1 MDDFVRILD
10 EKERAMRSSITPGV
24 LAALRPAVM
33 AETKPLLDP
42 VLALSHNVGRMMK
55 EVNNLTATM
64 ASWPGVAQ
72 QQNGGTPKPSGG
84 VVIRSRNVSGSE
96 IPEALFAI
104 NSAKQSTTKI
114 SPFELVYGWTP
125 VTSVEL
131 AFPFPREEPE
141 RTEDFLRKVWKWRK
155 TARNF
160 IMKQQAR
167 SKRYVD
173 KYRSPA
179 PLYRKGDLVLVF
191 KKRSVPGKT
200 KKLLPRAIGPYQV
213 VKRFSPV
220 CYRLE
225 DIPHNRRNRR
235 HHVFNAHV
243 SIMKPYVARKEVD
256 WTPWDTEEPG
266 EAVREDLYDDQWSDE
281 EDEVVRLETV
291 QETGEDEDEEDEED
305 DDDEEERYLLGSE
318 VDEEEEEDV
327 RGRKVELPPSS
338 FGRRRWATSRLVTD

>member
-1 MDDFVRILD
+1 MASIEHPPTNGLV
-10 EKERAMRSSITPGV
+10 EKANGS
-24 LAALRPAVM
+24 
-33 AETKPLLDP
+33 
-42 VLALSHNVGRMMK
+42 
-55 EVNNLTATM
+55 LTATF
-64 ASWPGVAQ
+64 AAFVNFDHTNWDEG
-72 QQNGGTPKPSGG
+72 
-84 VVIRSRNVSGSE
+84 

-114 SPFELVYGWTP
+114 SPFELVYGRTP

-179 PLYRKGDLVLVF
+179 PLYKKGDLVLVF

-291 QETGEDEDEEDEED
+291 QETGEDEEEED

-318 VDEEEEEDV
+318 VDEEEEGSDEEEEEDV
-327 RGRKVELPPSS
+327 RGGKVELPPSS